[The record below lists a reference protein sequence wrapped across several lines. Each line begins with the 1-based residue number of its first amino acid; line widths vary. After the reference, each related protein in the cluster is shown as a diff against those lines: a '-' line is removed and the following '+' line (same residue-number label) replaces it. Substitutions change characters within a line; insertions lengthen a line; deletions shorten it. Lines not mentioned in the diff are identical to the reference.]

1 MKKTAPFSSPHLI
14 RRWLK
19 TLLIMKLTAFFILIT
34 ALQVSAKT
42 YSQERV
48 SVDFNHTNLSK
59 ALKTIERESSY
70 RFVFSNDVLSGKLK
84 VTVKAKDIAV
94 KDLLTQMLTNTDL
107 VYTMMENN
115 LVVIKFSNAYYSDK
129 IIVKGTVT
137 DDKGNP
143 LPNVSITT
151 SKGIGTTTNDKGEYS
166 ISVDEN
172 GSLTFSFVGFASQTI
187 KVDKRTAVNVIL
199 AESTGKLSDV
209 VVVAYGTTT
218 KRAINSA
225 VSTLAMGNVAPLPVQ
240 SINDAVAGR
249 IPGVIV
255 TTTNGAPGTKS
266 QISIRGNGTPL
277 FVIDNMIRSQS
288 DFENLNPSDIE
299 NYSVLKDAAATSLYG
314 PLGGNGVVVVTT
326 KKGKAGQVDINYSY
340 NVIFSQPTILP
351 QKLSSYDHLNA
362 INQVYRA
369 EGLQQPTPDSILAYY
384 KNQSKPFLYP
394 NTNWQKIAL
403 KTWAPEQRHDF
414 SISSGTKELTY
425 YASLSNYHQGSI
437 LRTDHNYN
445 DRTTYRLNTVSD
457 FDKIHLKVT
466 TSLDG
471 YVETNDVP
479 LSSTAG
485 SYSDLFGHIQNASP
499 TLLAYN
505 ELGLP
510 SVNSAAGSPALELS
524 PLAGYSKGTN
534 RVFNSILGLDYAAP
548 FLDGLHFKLTGNYNM
563 MNSQSKAWNV
573 SAPSY
578 ADSSSTPIYGNP
590 PTLTAGAGEGT
601 TLILQ
606 GFVTYN
612 KTFGDNQ
619 IDFTGGYEQTQDK
632 SSSIYATRQQYQ
644 ILLDQFIAGPTVN
657 QLAGGVEAEDGRA
670 GYIGR
675 LGYNYKSKYFLE
687 GTLRYDGSDLFPPGK
702 QWGTFYAIS
711 GGWILSDENFMQP
724 LKAKHIIDFLKLRG
738 SYGLTGIENGISR
751 FEYVSGYSVD
761 ANAWVV
767 AGQPVQG
774 TSEPGTLPSTNF
786 SWYSIRSRNMGLDF
800 ASLNNR
806 LNGSLDYFYSRTTG
820 FVQSNPIYSATL
832 GIGLPPTNSPGA
844 LRREGAE
851 FNFTWNSHID
861 KFTYKIGLNF
871 TYANQ
876 LWELNPGE
884 NTVALENPY
893 TRISGSSLYTLTTG
907 YHALG
912 FYTNNSQLL
921 SGPVR
926 PSSINI
932 VPGDLQYQDTNG
944 DGKIDAS
951 DFRNIGASTF
961 PTINFGTTIDLE
973 YKGIYFSA
981 VIMGSGNRDRYIG
994 DEVQGSG
1001 TQGILIYGFQ
1011 ENYWTPAN
1019 PNALYPRAVSNAGDN
1034 GGNNVAS
1041 SDFWILKSS
1050 YLRLKYLQLGY
1061 DLKTSLVKNTAFKAL
1076 KVFVSGTNLLTS
1088 SKSLKYFIDPE
1099 SDSNNYGYPI
1109 QRTIALGVKV
1119 GF

>member
-1 MKKTAPFSSPHLI
+1 
-14 RRWLK
+14 
-19 TLLIMKLTAFFILIT
+19 MKLTLIIFLSLT
-34 ALQVSAKT
+34 LSSYANVLAQKV
-42 YSQERV
+42 
-48 SVDFNHTNLSK
+48 NLNENNAS
-59 ALKTIERESSY
+59 LKTIFRKIKKQTNYTFVYTESELNKTDKISVHIENASVEDALKACFEKLPLSY
-70 RFVFSNDVLSGKLK
+70 AILNNMVIVKDKQETPKASNDQQQ
-84 VTVKAKDIAV
+84 API
-94 KDLLTQMLTNTDL
+94 N
-107 VYTMMENN
+107 
-115 LVVIKFSNAYYSDK
+115 IH
-129 IIVKGTVT
+129 GTVT
-137 DDKGNP
+137 DTAGLA
-143 LPNVSITT
+143 LPGVNVSI
-151 SKGIGTTTNDKGEYS
+151 KGTPRGVVTDLKGEYT
-166 ISVDEN
+166 IKADANAILV
-172 GSLTFSFVGFASQTI
+172 FSFVGYKPVEIPVQNRLDI
-187 KVDKRTAVNVIL
+187 NVIL
-199 AESTGKLSDV
+199 KQGTASLSEV
-209 VVVAYGTTT
+209 IVVAYGTTT

-255 TTTNGAPGTKS
+255 TTTDGAPGTKS

-277 FVIDNMIRSQS
+277 FVIDGVIRFQS
-288 DFENLNPSDIE
+288 DFENLNPNDIE

-314 PLGGNGVVVVTT
+314 PLGGNGVIVVTT
-326 KKGKAGQVDINYSY
+326 KRGKAGELNINYSY
-340 NVIFSQPTILP
+340 NAILSQPTVLP

-362 INQVYRA
+362 VNQLYRS
-369 EGLQQPTPDSILAYY
+369 EGLQPPTPDSILNYY
-384 KNQSKPFLYP
+384 KTQSKPFLYP
-394 NTNWQKIAL
+394 NTNWQEIAL
-403 KTWAPEQRHDF
+403 KTWALEQRHDF

-425 YASLSNYHQGSI
+425 YASLSNYDQGSI
-437 LRTDHNYN
+437 LKTDHNYN
-445 DRTTYRLNTVSD
+445 DRTTYRLNTVSS

-466 TSLDG
+466 TSIDG
-471 YVETNDVP
+471 YVETNEVP
-479 LSSTAG
+479 NSSTAN
-485 SYSDLFGHIQNASP
+485 SYDAIFSHIENASP

-505 ELGLP
+505 QLGLP

-534 RVFNSILGLDYAAP
+534 RVFNSILGFDYAAP
-548 FLDGLHFKLTGNYNM
+548 FLEGLHFKVTGNYNM
-563 MNSQSKAWNV
+563 ENSQSKAWDV
-573 SAPSY
+573 SAPAY
-578 ADSSSTPIYGNP
+578 ADNSSTPIYGNP
-590 PTLTAGAGEGT
+590 PTLTAGAAEST

-612 KTFGDNQ
+612 KTFGDNH

-632 SSSIYATRQQYQ
+632 STNIYATRQQYQ
-644 ILLDQFIAGPTVN
+644 ILLDQFVAGPTVN
-657 QLAGGVEAEDGRA
+657 QLAGGSEAEDGRA

-702 QWGTFYAIS
+702 QWGTFYALS
-711 GGWILSDENFMQP
+711 GGWILSDEKFMQS
-724 LKAKHIIDFLKLRG
+724 LKAKHILDFFKLRG

-806 LNGSLDYFYSRTTG
+806 LSGSIDYFYSRTTG

-851 FNFTWNSHID
+851 FNLTWNSRVD
-861 KFTYKIGLNF
+861 QFTYKVGLNF

-884 NTVALENPY
+884 NFVSLENPY
-893 TRISGSSLYTLTTG
+893 TRISGSSLYTLTQG
-907 YHALG
+907 YHAIG

-921 SGPVR
+921 SGPIR
-926 PSSINI
+926 PSSINLM
-932 VPGDLQYQDTNG
+932 PGDLQYQDTNG

-961 PTINFGTTIDLE
+961 PTINFGTTIDLG
-973 YKGIYFSA
+973 YKGISFSA

-994 DEVQGSG
+994 DAVQGSG

-1019 PNALYPRAVSNAGDN
+1019 PNALYPRAVSNSGVN
-1034 GGNNVAS
+1034 GGNNVAT
-1041 SDFWILKSS
+1041 SDFWILKSR
-1050 YLRLKYLQLGY
+1050 YVRLKYLQLGY
-1061 DLKTSLVKNTAFKAL
+1061 DLKRSLVKNTAFKEL
-1076 KVFVSGTNLLTS
+1076 RVFVSGTNLLTS
-1088 SKSLKYFIDPE
+1088 SNSLKYFIDPE

-1109 QRTIALGVKV
+1109 QRTIALGVKAS
-1119 GF
+1119 F